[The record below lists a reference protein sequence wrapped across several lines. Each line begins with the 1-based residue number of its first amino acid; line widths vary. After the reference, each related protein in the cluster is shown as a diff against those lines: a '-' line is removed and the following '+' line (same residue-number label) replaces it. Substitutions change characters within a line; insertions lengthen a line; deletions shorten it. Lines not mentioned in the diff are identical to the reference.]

1 MTTPNRSENLD
12 YDIQE
17 LIKEEWADVKIGCPD
32 FYREEGCSVDEEGDS
47 DELPF

>member
-1 MTTPNRSENLD
+1 MVTPNRSENLD

-17 LIKEEWADVKIGCPD
+17 LIKEEWSDVNNSMI
-32 FYREEGCSVDEEGDS
+32 VDVVNSD